1 MSMRVCISEHAI
13 NRCRERLFD
22 YTSCR
27 KAIIDRLKEVA
38 IEGRQVRM
46 RPGSFGNCIELYSK
60 GIFIVVM
67 KNNDKLTVITC
78 LGDSS
83 YRKWVKN
90 QDIYMKVSGRVLFQ
104 DQYNKL
110 ITR

>member
-1 MSMRVCISEHAI
+1 MRVCISEHAI

-27 KAIIDRLKEVA
+27 KAIIDRLKEAA
-38 IEGRQVRM
+38 IEGQHIRM
-46 RPGSFGNCIELYSK
+46 RPGSLGNCFELYSR

-78 LGDSS
+78 LGDNR

-90 QDIYMKVSGRVLFQ
+90 QEIYMKVRGRVLFQ
-104 DQYNKL
+104 DQYNNL
-110 ITR
+110 IIR